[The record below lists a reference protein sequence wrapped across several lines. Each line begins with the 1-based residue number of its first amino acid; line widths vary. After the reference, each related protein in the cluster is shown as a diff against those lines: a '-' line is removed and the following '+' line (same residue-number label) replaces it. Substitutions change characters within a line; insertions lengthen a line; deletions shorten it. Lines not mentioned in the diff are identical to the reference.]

1 MDFRLSS
8 LALATWLS
16 SAIVITSVGLANP
29 VWVSAMCASFILLV
43 RVFIRRFSQSQI
55 ETKALLAMILLGTL
69 LGSAIAVIRIV
80 PLVTGPIA
88 QAGQSNSVVS
98 GIATITSDPIVTYRK
113 EALDWNDRK
122 LVRISLQID
131 SVTARGET
139 FDVGSPVLSFISDPE
154 LISAAQTYI
163 PGQRIKFSAKLSPA
177 PVGKPFAAYINLL
190 ETPVLIESAPRYQR
204 LASQLRAG
212 LHESLRLSP
221 ESAKGLVPGLALGD
235 SSALQPELAEQMK
248 AAGLTHLIAVS
259 GTNVTLLIVLVLAV
273 LRKCR
278 VNRNWQ
284 YLITVFVLLAFV
296 VLVRPQPSVLRAT
309 VMGLVA
315 LAATYSKSNRSPV
328 PALSVAIIA
337 LVAMDPWLAV
347 SYGFGLSVAATAGLI
362 LWVNRIQAFLDRTV
376 PKRVPLWII
385 QTLTVTIAAQFSVF
399 PILVALGSPISL
411 SSIPANM
418 LAVPLAGPAMV
429 LGLLAA
435 LVTPFSQVAGTL
447 IAWLAGC
454 FAQLIAVVAKSCAA
468 IDWLTIPWPSGKFGV
483 ALALICVSGVVQ
495 TGIVWRR
502 ISKVHQSQTLSI
514 LITAVVLIWINPT
527 FTLKQWPV
535 PNWVMVSCDVG
546 QGDATVI
553 RVGRNEAVVVDV
565 GGDAK
570 AIDRCLGD
578 LHIKRIPVLLLTH
591 FHADHVGGLEGA
603 ISNRQIGQIRVS
615 PLNDP
620 PNTSMFV
627 EGVLTRLN
635 MKATVMTYPERFVV
649 DGVSFTCIWPS
660 ELITGQGSDA
670 NNASVA
676 LAVEVNGVSILLA
689 GDIEPPAQEKIV
701 RDLPAS
707 DFDVIKVAHHGSRY
721 QSSDFASWA
730 NAEVAFISVGKDN
743 DYGHPAPET
752 ISLYELT
759 GSQVFRTDHGGD
771 LAILIQDSQIRVA
784 TRR

>member
-8 LALATWLS
+8 LAIASWLS
-16 SAIVITSVGLANP
+16 AAIVITSVGLANP
-29 VWVSAMCASFILLV
+29 VWVSAMCATFILV
-43 RVFIRRFSQSQI
+43 ARVFIQKFSSDVI
-55 ETKALLAMILLGTL
+55 ETKTLLAMILLGTL
-69 LGSAIAVIRIV
+69 LGTGIAALRIL
-80 PLVTGPIA
+80 PLTTGPIA
-88 QAGQSNSVVS
+88 QASESNSVVS
-98 GIATITSDPIVTYRK
+98 GIATITSDPVVTHSK
-113 EALDWNDRK
+113 EALNWNDRK
-122 LVRISLQID
+122 LLRITLRID
-131 SVTARGET
+131 TLTARGKT
-139 FDVGSPVLSFISDPE
+139 FNVGSPVMSFITDPE
-154 LISAAQTYI
+154 LIAVAENYI
-163 PGQRIKFSAKLSPA
+163 PGQRFEFSGKLSPA
-177 PVGKPFAAYINLL
+177 PLGKPFAGYLKLL
-190 ETPVLIESAPRYQR
+190 EPPALIQSAPRYQM
-204 LASQLRAG
+204 LAADLRSG
-212 LHESLRLSP
+212 LHESLRFS
-221 ESAKGLVPGLALGD
+221 SDAAQGLVPGLALGD
-235 SSALQPELAEQMK
+235 SSALKPELAEQMK

-259 GTNVTLLIVLVLAV
+259 GTNVTLLIVVVLAV
-273 LRKCR
+273 LRGFR

-284 YLITVFVLLAFV
+284 YFATVIALLAFV

-328 PALSVAIIA
+328 PALSVAVIA
-337 LVAMDPWLAV
+337 LVALDPWLAV
-347 SYGFGLSVAATAGLI
+347 SYGFALSVAATAGLI
-362 LWVNRIQAFLDRTV
+362 LWVNRIQTFLDRTI

-435 LVTPFSQVAGTL
+435 LVTPFSQLLGTA
-447 IAWLAGC
+447 IAWVAGC
-454 FAQLIAVVAKSCAA
+454 FAHLIAIVAQFSSA
-468 IDWLTIPWPSGKFGV
+468 IDWLVIPWPAGKFGI
-483 ALALICVSGVVQ
+483 ALALLSVSGVVQ
-495 TGIVWRR
+495 VGLAWRQLTAMQ
-502 ISKVHQSQTLSI
+502 QSQSVSI
-514 LITAVVLIWINPT
+514 VLAALVLLWINPS

-570 AIDRCLGD
+570 AIDRCLSD

-603 ISNRQIGQIRVS
+603 ISNREVGQIRVS

-620 PNTSMFV
+620 PSTTEFV
-627 EGVLTRLN
+627 NDVLARLN
-635 MKATVMTYPERFVV
+635 QKSTVMTYPERFVIN
-649 DGVSFTCIWPS
+649 GVSFTCIWPS
-660 ELITGQGSDA
+660 ELILGQGSDA

-676 LAVEVNGVSILLA
+676 IAVEVNGISILLA
-689 GDIEPPAQEKIV
+689 GDIEPPAQDKIV
-701 RDLPAS
+701 RDLPAT

-759 GSQVFRTDHGGD
+759 GSQVFRTDLGGD
-771 LAILIQDSQIRVA
+771 LAVSIQDSQIRVA